1 MLCIT
6 LKLYI
11 QWDRHPVK
19 SGTAWETGN
28 KPLSRAGK
36 IAFWGL
42 GWESWQY
49 LSLQM
54 PLHGKNFTQGTHP
67 EELFPQVHKLWITE
81 VCCTLGKEAARTVSP
96 QRGRWGKG
104 CCLTDTQLGVLACLH
119 GLLAARAQLT
129 GYTGSREFGNRWD
142 MCQQLHATRP
152 LERLS
157 GELKFGKKKKKNQ
170 LQKSS

>member
-36 IAFWGL
+36 MAFWGL
-42 GWESWQY
+42 DWESWQY

-67 EELFPQVHKLWITE
+67 EELFPQVHKLYHRGSLHTRE
-81 VCCTLGKEAARTVSP
+81 TRSKNCLPPAGKMRGGRPPRWHPARGAGLPPRAACSQSPADGLYWVPGIWKSLKYVPAAARY
-96 QRGRWGKG
+96 
-104 CCLTDTQLGVLACLH
+104 
-119 GLLAARAQLT
+119 AALRKT
-129 GYTGSREFGNRWD
+129 KWWVEVR
-142 MCQQLHATRP
+142 
-152 LERLS
+152 
-157 GELKFGKKKKKNQ
+157 
-170 LQKSS
+170 